1 MVMINGNNVK
11 RIDIYKEVGSFHAYS
26 WSYTVKNLS
35 STALSVK
42 LVTVAGAAL
51 ISGLE
56 NYALVPADL
65 STVPEQGIFF
75 FFLGR
80 FEIES
85 KIGIWDYLHNW
96 ERSN

>member
-35 STALSVK
+35 STTLSVK

-65 STVPEQGIFF
+65 STVLEQGIFF

-85 KIGIWDYLHNW
+85 KIGI
-96 ERSN
+96 